1 METPTPGG
9 FCNTPAALRL
19 VQVPCTGIQAFRYTG
34 VQVCRCAGVQL
45 LCTGVQVY
53 RRTDVQA
60 YRYTGV
66 QVPCTGVQAY
76 RCTGV
81 QAPATG
87 LGSSVEVTL

>member
-1 METPTPGG
+1 M
-9 FCNTPAALRL
+9 
-19 VQVPCTGIQAFRYTG
+19 
-34 VQVCRCAGVQL
+34 QVCRCTAA
-45 LCTGVQVY
+45 VY

-60 YRYTGV
+60 YRCTGV
-66 QVPCTGVQAY
+66 QVYRCAGAVYRRSGVQVY